1 MRSGFEF
8 LLQLVQE
15 APISALG
22 DELLRVR
29 LDQSDLMQPQSV
41 EAQSVFGFDVRQR
54 A

>member
-1 MRSGFEF
+1 MGSSFKF
-8 LLQLVQE
+8 FLQLIQE
-15 APISALG
+15 APIGALG
-22 DELLRVR
+22 DELLRVG